1 MPKQSPARDRQAN
14 HWRSSPYGTPV
25 WFQRSNWQTAS
36 AFPYHQNVPSPGLGP
51 SGESSSSQTPNGN
64 SALPRAFQLPPA
76 VTAAG
81 PPFGPPARKTEA
93 PTPSIVGGDNDIEAG
108 EILQGQD
115 PNAKVRPIL
124 GHTKKSNAGKPAA
137 AATAFKP
144 KNGRQLSM
152 VDSMALQTVSRFDN
166 KQPPGLSIYSNS
178 QGGGVQFNIFTKI
191 PNMSKTIA
199 FNVKSEEALVKAY
212 RHVKAMNPSAD
223 VGGIMFCVAQKS
235 SSSKAE
241 EIGWESLAGP
251 APNRGHIYPNG
262 HNISHGSSD
271 YYRPNLS

>member
-36 AFPYHQNVPSPGLGP
+36 ALPYNQTAPLPGPSPSEETRSFQAT
-51 SGESSSSQTPNGN
+51 SGS

-76 VTAAG
+76 VTSVT
-81 PPFGPPARKTEA
+81 PPSGHRDRKTEA
-93 PTPSIVGGDNDIEAG
+93 PSTMGGDNGLEVG
-108 EILQGQD
+108 EVLQGQD
-115 PNAKVRPIL
+115 PNVPVPPVLGYTKRP
-124 GHTKKSNAGKPAA
+124 NAGKSTTP
-137 AATAFKP
+137 AFKP
-144 KNGRQLSM
+144 KSERQLSM
-152 VDSMALQTVSRFDN
+152 VDSMALQAVSRLDS

-191 PNMSKTIA
+191 PNISKTIA
-199 FNVKSEEALVKAY
+199 FNVKSEEALVKVY

-223 VGGIMFCVAQKS
+223 VGGIMFCVASKS

-251 APNRGHIYPNG
+251 PPNNHGRNHANG
-262 HNISHGSSD
+262 HSIPHGPSSD